1 MEYTKRDIRTFSML
15 GQQGSV
21 GLALS
26 NLKKDDDNLLVMSA
40 DLCGTSGLSRF
51 QHAHPDSFIN
61 VGIAEQ
67 NMVGMAS
74 GLAAC
79 GYKVFASSFS
89 NFIAMRA
96 VEFARSSVAYMNL
109 DVKLIGIGAGFAMG
123 QFGNTHYGLE
133 DVAMMSAIPG
143 MTVIEP
149 ADGLEAAKAVEALLQ
164 HDGPAYLRLTGTTNI
179 PPIYQE
185 DYCFEVGASYLIR
198 GGEDAAIIG
207 SGSILSE
214 AIFAAEQIENEKGI
228 HISVVNVPTI
238 HPLNFKD
245 IKSKLGGNKN
255 LFVIEEHGN
264 TGLVK
269 QVETSCTGADRSEY
283 VVTQLG
289 NPGDFLPAGTRSYM
303 LTKTGIS
310 RESIVRQI
318 CEELKKHGA

>member
-96 VEFARSSVAYMNL
+96 VEFARSDVAYMNL

-149 ADGLEAAKAVEALLQ
+149 ADGLEAAKAVGALI
-164 HDGPAYLRLTGTTNI
+164 DFSGPAYLRLTGGTNL
-179 PPIYQE
+179 PSIYTE
-185 DYCFEVGASYLIR
+185 DYEFRIGKSYTLRDGTEAAIVGAGS
-198 GGEDAAIIG
+198 IIG
-207 SGSILSE
+207 E
-214 AIFAAEQIENEKGI
+214 ALAAAEQLESEGI
-228 HISVVNVPTI
+228 SVSVVNMPTLRPI
-238 HPLNFKD
+238 DTD
-245 IKSKLGGNKN
+245 ILDSLLDRFDKIY
-255 LFVIEEHGN
+255 VVEEHGFR
-264 TGLVK
+264 GLYAEIAVYAAS
-269 QVETSCTGADRSEY
+269 VSRCCRIVPIGSMDCFT
-283 VVTQLG
+283 
-289 NPGDFLPAGTRSYM
+289 PAGTREYM
-303 LTKTGIS
+303 LADRKLNAASIAEKIS
-310 RESIVRQI
+310 AETRSIS
-318 CEELKKHGA
+318 